1 MKTRQRVFLQRDIVP
16 VLWLIVAN
24 VLMLGLTLYFLSE
37 WEGLLWLLPAGLDL
51 ALLIFLIVLLLR
63 NRVGIDSA
71 GLSLRR
77 GREFLPWAEIRD
89 LRIEIEQGRIPLV
102 RITLFCEGRKIV
114 LRNEMKL
121 LRYFVHYTKED
132 EKLSA
137 LIDAGIDRT

>member
-24 VLMLGLTLYFLSE
+24 VLLLGLTLYFLSE

-63 NRVGIDSA
+63 NRVGIYSA

-77 GREFLPWAEIRD
+77 GREFLPWAKILD
-89 LRIEIEQGRIPLV
+89 LRIEVEQGRIPLV

-121 LRYFVHYTKED
+121 LRYFVHYTKGD

-137 LIDAGIDRT
+137 LIDAGINRT